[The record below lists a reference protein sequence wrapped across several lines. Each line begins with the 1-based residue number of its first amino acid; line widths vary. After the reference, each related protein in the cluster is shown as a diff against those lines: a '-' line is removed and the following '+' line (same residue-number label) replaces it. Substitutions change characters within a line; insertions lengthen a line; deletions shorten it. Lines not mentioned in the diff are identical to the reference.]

1 MSVSSVSSTGNT
13 ANTSSSSSSSSSS
26 NSLTSA
32 NSFLALLIA
41 QLQNQDPLDAMSTS
55 DFMNELSALTTTQ
68 QMTNMSTTVQ
78 NSMTNINNLYA
89 TALIG
94 KNIQYT
100 ASDNSTQ
107 SATVSQ
113 VTISNGTPSLV
124 LGNGSTINLSSVTS
138 VS

>member
-1 MSVSSVSSTGNT
+1 
-13 ANTSSSSSSSSSS
+13 
-26 NSLTSA
+26 
-32 NSFLALLIA
+32 LLIA
-41 QLQNQDPLDAMSTS
+41 QLKNQDPLSAMSTNE
-55 DFMNELSALTTTQ
+55 FMNELSALTTTQ

-89 TALIG
+89 TGLIG

-100 ASDNSTQ
+100 ATDNSNQ

-124 LGNGSTINLSSVTS
+124 LSNGSTIGLSSVTS

>member
-1 MSVSSVSSTGNT
+1 MSVPSVGSTSST
-13 ANTSSSSSSSSSS
+13 ANTSSNTSSSS
-26 NSLTSA
+26 NSLAST
-32 NSFLALLIA
+32 NSFLKMLIA
-41 QLQNQDPLDAMSTS
+41 QLTNQDPLNAMSTS

-89 TALIG
+89 TGLIG

-113 VTISNGTPSLV
+113 VTISNGTPTLV
-124 LGNGSTINLSSVTS
+124 LSNGSTIALSSVTS